1 MCVTLNNFIVS
12 TGICRPLID
21 LKDMKAKEAE
31 LKRKIS
37 FLSSVFAENES
48 SADAFFKKIAEL
60 KLKLVAN
67 QKVLLDKET
76 TIQILDSKTIHL
88 LAIIDTWKRDR
99 DCLRIHVRDADI
111 LVRQARETA
120 NALQEQVNDANQELA
135 VTRDSDM
142 IDLRKEAL
150 KNKKRAFVGATAIVL
165 QSVKFREEVEEDLV
179 RIDEKLPLDESAY
192 TKTLEQVQKEK
203 LELENVSRDQ
213 NLTEKVS
220 NCVM

>member
-1 MCVTLNNFIVS
+1 
-12 TGICRPLID
+12 
-21 LKDMKAKEAE
+21 
-31 LKRKIS
+31 
-37 FLSSVFAENES
+37 
-48 SADAFFKKIAEL
+48 
-60 KLKLVAN
+60 
-67 QKVLLDKET
+67 
-76 TIQILDSKTIHL
+76 
-88 LAIIDTWKRDR
+88 
-99 DCLRIHVRDADI
+99 
-111 LVRQARETA
+111 
-120 NALQEQVNDANQELA
+120 
-135 VTRDSDM
+135 M

>member
-1 MCVTLNNFIVS
+1 
-12 TGICRPLID
+12 
-21 LKDMKAKEAE
+21 MKAKEAE

-88 LAIIDTWKRDR
+88 LAIIDASKRDR

-220 NCVM
+220 NCVMWN